1 MRPWFHL
8 LAAVSVSAADFPTPY
23 NTEQGE
29 GAPMPAEQ
37 AAKEMKMPAGFRCQ
51 VFAAEPDV
59 QNPIAMAWDH
69 KGRMWV
75 AENYTYAERS
85 KRFDLALRDRVIIL
99 EDKDNDGKAE
109 SRKVFT
115 DDVQMLTSV
124 EVGHGGVWL
133 FAPPQIL
140 FIADKNEDDVP
151 DAAPE
156 VVLDGF
162 TVAEANYHNFAN
174 GLRWGPDGWLYGRC
188 GHSCPA
194 KIGVPGTPDED
205 RVPMKGGI
213 FRFNPKTKVAEV
225 LTHGTTNPWGHDWDE
240 NGEGFFIN
248 TVTGHL
254 WHLIPGAHLK
264 DSSPSLNPNVFDRLD
279 MIADHY
285 HFDTAGGWQKSKAQN
300 ADAFGGGHAHIGM
313 MIYQGNQW
321 PDYWRG
327 KLLTLNMHGRRTN
340 VERLEPHGSSYVGK
354 HEPDVFNA
362 SAPFFR
368 GIDIRQGPDGNV
380 FIIDWSDTGECHE
393 STGVHRT
400 SGRIF
405 KVSYGEAKKPDFS
418 DLTTLSAEGMIRLL
432 KNPNPWYWRQAQN
445 RWVSIPSL
453 DPDLRRKAVKEEPSR
468 EAIFE
473 YAGGVMELLA
483 KAESSVIRQ
492 RAYQAPLLDTFVD
505 AKVLVGALSDEKD
518 EHIRAS
524 IIRHLTDDW
533 RLDDMSGRV
542 RMTTWDEAH
551 EQLLQRFIALAKSD
565 SSGLVQLTLSS
576 TLQRLPVNKR
586 IALASALA
594 PRATADVSHT
604 LDYLIWFGIGPVIES
619 KPMSALEVAKQ
630 TDSPQIYEWMARSF
644 ALKIEKQPELLDK
657 LLEIGSGLGMKPAL
671 QRAIVLGMVKALNG
685 WRKAPSPNM
694 WDFFSLGLQDDK
706 LIQPELNKLRIIFG
720 DGIPVGE
727 MRAVALDKSAELPAR
742 VAALKTLIEAR
753 PPELR
758 AICEAALETRE
769 LDTTAVRG
777 LALFDDPAIA
787 DKLVKRYRS
796 LSNNARAAVIDA
808 MVARPA
814 FASVLLKDIADGKI
828 ARTDLTAFH
837 ARQIKSFN
845 DEALTKQLTAAWGE
859 LRESAGDKQKLIAD
873 LKAKLT
879 PAELAKANKS
889 LGRVLFTGVCSSC
902 HTMYGE
908 GGKVGPDLTGSGRAN
923 LDYLLENIAD
933 PSGVVSAD
941 YRMSILTLKDGR
953 VMSGVVKA
961 RTDRTLTL
969 RTLTEEIT
977 AEKSEIVKEDV
988 SPMSMMPE
996 GLFLALGPDQV
1007 RDLIAYLMHPVQVP
1021 MPK

>member
-1 MRPWFHL
+1 MRFL
-8 LAAVSVSAADFPTPY
+8 LAAFLFPALASAEFPTPY

-29 GAPMPAEQ
+29 GSPMPAEQ

-51 VFAAEPDV
+51 VFASEPDV

-99 EDKDNDGKAE
+99 EDKDNDGKAD

-194 KIGVPGTPDED
+194 KIGVPGTLDEE

-213 FRFNPKTKVAEV
+213 FRFNPKTKVVEV

-254 WHLIPGAHLK
+254 WHLMPGAHLK
-264 DSSPSLNPNVFDRLD
+264 DSGPSLNPNVFDRLD

-313 MIYQGNQW
+313 MIYQGDQW
-321 PDYWRG
+321 PDYWKG

-362 SAPFFR
+362 SDTFFR

-400 SGRIF
+400 SGRVF
-405 KVSYGEAKKPDFS
+405 KVSYGDAKAPAPMIQPPCMNGKGELPKLWADYQAGNVTS
-418 DLTTLSAEGMIRLL
+418 AMLTTMLADSTEHVRVWAIRL
-432 KNPNPWYWRQAQN
+432 
-445 RWVSIPSL
+445 
-453 DPDLRRKAVKEEPSR
+453 
-468 EAIFE
+468 
-473 YAGGVMELLA
+473 
-483 KAESSVIRQ
+483 
-492 RAYQAPLLDTFVD
+492 
-505 AKVLVGALSDEKD
+505 
-518 EHIRAS
+518 
-524 IIRHLTDDW
+524 LTDDW
-533 RLDDMSGRV
+533 RLDDMRGRV
-542 RMTTWDEAH
+542 RMTIWDDAH

-565 SSGLVQLTLSS
+565 PSGLVQLTLSS

-586 IALASALA
+586 IELASALA
-594 PRATADVSHT
+594 SRANDDASHT
-604 LDYLIWFGIGPVIES
+604 LEYMIWFGLGPVVEAE
-619 KPMSALEVAKQ
+619 PMAVLDVAKA
-630 TDSPQIYEWMARSF
+630 TDNPSLFEWMARSL
-644 ALKIEKQPELLDK
+644 ALKMEKQPEPLNALLRTSIQK
-657 LLEIGSGLGMKPAL
+657 GTAAP
-671 QRAIVLGMVKALNG
+671 VLAGITKGLNG
-685 WRKAPSPNM
+685 WRKAPKPTAWDDFAAHVQTIKTDMSPTLR
-694 WDFFSLGLQDDK
+694 SELTHLGQV
-706 LIQPELNKLRIIFG
+706 FG
-720 DGIPVGE
+720 DGLPVDAL
-727 MRAVALDKSAELPAR
+727 RAVVLDKNADLPAR
-742 VAALKTLIEAR
+742 VSALKTLIEAR
-753 PPELR
+753 PLELR
-758 AICEAALETRE
+758 AICEAALETRD
-769 LDTTAVRG
+769 LDATAVRG
-777 LALFDDPAIA
+777 LALFDDVAIA
-787 DKLVKRYRS
+787 EKLAKRYRS
-796 LSNNARAAVIDA
+796 LSNTARSAVVDA
-808 MVARPA
+808 LVARPS
-814 FASVLLKDIADGKI
+814 FAAILLTAIAENKI
-828 ARTDLTAFH
+828 PRTDLTAFH
-837 ARQIKSFN
+837 ARQIKGFN
-845 DEALTKQLTAAWGE
+845 HAYLTKQLTSVWGE

-879 PAELAKANKS
+879 PAELAKANKG
-889 LGRVLFTGVCSSC
+889 LGRVLFTAVCSTC
-902 HTMYGE
+902 HTLYGE

-933 PSGVVSAD
+933 PSGVVSAE
-941 YRMSILTLKDGR
+941 YRMSMLTLKDGR
-953 VMSGVVKA
+953 VLSGIVKA
-961 RTDRTLTL
+961 RNDHAITL

-977 AEKSEIVKEDV
+977 ADRSEVVKEDV

-996 GLFLALGPDQV
+996 GLLLALPPEQV
-1007 RDLIAYLMHPVQVP
+1007 RDLLAYLMHPVQVP